1 MTCKAN
7 NPPVHD
13 DHEHWKKKQQH
24 QLILFPF
31 IESEMRVRDR
41 EIESERLRVLRLVEN
56 KEGYWER
63 VAQLLARWVR
73 DGCSKSQILLRHL

>member
-13 DHEHWKKKQQH
+13 HEHQKKKKQH

-41 EIESERLRVLRLVEN
+41 EIESDRLRVLRLVEN
-56 KEGYWER
+56 KEGDW
-63 VAQLLARWVR
+63 VKVSWLLARWVR
-73 DGCSKSQILLRHL
+73 DGCSKSKILLKYF